1 MKQAAK
7 QPLKPV
13 VLTILDGWGLS
24 PNTTGNAVRQANTPC
39 IDQLLEKFP
48 HSTLQASGLAVGL
61 PQGQMGNS
69 EVGHL
74 NIGAGRII
82 YQDLTRISKSIDDGD
97 FFTNP
102 TLVAAI
108 QNVKAQQGTLHL
120 MGLLSDGGVHS
131 LNTHLYALIKMA
143 SELGIEEICIHP
155 FLDGRDTPPQ
165 SAAGYLKQLEEE
177 LISLKAGRIA
187 TLCGRFY
194 AMDRDNRWD
203 RVETAY
209 SAMTAQMTAQQGQ
222 PFSTSSAAIDA
233 AYAAGQTDEF
243 VEPCII
249 GNPAPIVDGDG
260 IIFFNFRA
268 DRAREISQAFTAANF
283 DGFQRPQQLNL
294 SAYVCMTQ
302 YDEQLK
308 LPVAFAPDSYPNIL
322 AEVVS
327 QAGLKQLHIAETE
340 KYAHVTF
347 FFNGGNEAPFAGE
360 ERILIPSPQD
370 VTTYDE
376 KPQMSADQ
384 VAKQVIEQ
392 INSNTFDLIVINF
405 ANPDMVG
412 HTGIMA
418 AAIKAMEAV
427 DSNLQQVVEAT
438 LSQDGCLLITA
449 DHGNCEQMEDA
460 QGEPYTAHTTNDV
473 PIVYVSNNSTSH
485 TLQAGKLADIAPTIL
500 SILKLTQPVEMTGHN
515 LLSPAK
521 G

>member
-1 MKQAAK
+1 MKQTAG
-7 QPLKPV
+7 QPPKPV

-24 PNTTGNAVRQANTPC
+24 PRTTGNAVRQANTPC
-39 IDQLLEKFP
+39 IDQLLKQFP

-74 NIGAGRII
+74 NIGAGRIV
-82 YQDLTRISKSIDDGD
+82 YQDLTRISKSIDDGK
-97 FFTNP
+97 FFANP
-102 TLVAAI
+102 TIVAAM
-108 QNVKAQQGTLHL
+108 QNIKLHQGKLHL

-131 LNTHLYALIKMA
+131 LNSHLYALIKMA
-143 SELGIEEICIHP
+143 SELGIQEICIHP

-165 SAAGYLKQLEEE
+165 SATNYLQQLEEE
-177 LISLKAGRIA
+177 LISLKAGRIT

-194 AMDRDNRWD
+194 AMDRDNRWE
-203 RVETAY
+203 RIETAY
-209 SAMTAQMTAQQGQ
+209 LVMTAQQGK
-222 PFSTSSAAIDA
+222 PFATSSAAIDA

-268 DRAREISQAFTAANF
+268 DRAREISQAFTTTNF
-283 DGFQRPQQLNL
+283 NGFMRPQQLNL
-294 SAYVCMTQ
+294 SAYVCMTE

-322 AEVVS
+322 AEVIS
-327 QAGLKQLHIAETE
+327 QAGLQQLHIAETE

-347 FFNGGNEAPFAGE
+347 FFNGGNETPFAGE
-360 ERILIPSPQD
+360 KRILIPSPQD

-384 VAKQVIEQ
+384 VAKQVVEQ
-392 INSNTFDLIVINF
+392 INNNTFDLIIINF

-412 HTGIMA
+412 HTGVMA

-427 DSNLQQVVEAT
+427 DSSLQQVVDAT
-438 LSQDGCLLITA
+438 LNQNGCLLITS

-460 QGEPYTAHTTNDV
+460 QGEPYTAHTTNEV
-473 PIVYVSNNSTSH
+473 PIVYVSNAATSH

-500 SILKLTQPVEMTGHN
+500 SILKLPQPVEMTGHN
-515 LLSPAK
+515 LLSPARR
-521 G
+521 